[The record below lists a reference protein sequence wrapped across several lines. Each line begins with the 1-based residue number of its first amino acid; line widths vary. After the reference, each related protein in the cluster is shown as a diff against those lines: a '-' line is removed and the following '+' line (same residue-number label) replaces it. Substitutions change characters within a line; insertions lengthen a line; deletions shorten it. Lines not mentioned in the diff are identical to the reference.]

1 MCLSLRE
8 IGSRHAKHVF
18 LVLSIK
24 VAPGYVGVAQ
34 VGGGVT
40 QIFVVAEQGKAVF
53 WGGGQVDDNDEGRDN
68 MLPLP
73 DTHGS
78 VGMQIRSWNGQE
90 GPGELICSM
99 VLAGRVGEK
108 DESGAAPLA

>member
-1 MCLSLRE
+1 MCLLLRE

-24 VAPGYVGVAQ
+24 VAPGYVEVAQ

-78 VGMQIRSWNGQE
+78 VGMQIRSCNGQE

-99 VLAGRVGEK
+99 VLAVRVGEK
-108 DESGAAPLA
+108 VESGAAPLA